1 MFDCKEKKQ
10 KKRKRKE
17 YSMIPTYERKS
28 YCKKEEWCGLSVAAA
43 RGQIYYNEKQ
53 NKEQTIQSAQQIGTA
68 SIL

>member
-1 MFDCKEKKQ
+1 
-10 KKRKRKE
+10 
-17 YSMIPTYERKS
+17 MIPTYERKS